1 MWGFLMSE
9 LRIDAR
15 ALCKNFGS
23 LVAVDELS
31 FEVGAGEVLGFL
43 GPNGA
48 GKSTTMKML
57 TGFLVPTSG
66 TAVINGHDIVDDSL
80 AARRCI
86 GYLPE
91 GAPGYGE
98 MTVRSFLEFIAR
110 ARGFAGREALAAA
123 GAAIERL
130 NLDGVPEQTIETLSK
145 GFKRRVGLAQAIIHD
160 PQVLILDEPTDGLDP
175 NQKHEVRR
183 LIRDMSSE
191 KIIIISTHVLEEV
204 HALCNRAM
212 IISDGRL
219 LVDDTPDGLIARS
232 RYHDAVTLVVE
243 QPERVASVLSEL
255 AQARKVE
262 LREGELTVFPAQ
274 GCKLFEVISDAIRE
288 NDWTVSELRLE
299 AGRLDEVF
307 RQITRGD
314 AS

>member
-1 MWGFLMSE
+1 MNE
-9 LRIDAR
+9 LRIEAR
-15 ALCKNFGS
+15 NLSKRYGH
-23 LVAVDELS
+23 LVAVDDLS

-57 TGFLVPTSG
+57 TGFLTPTAG
-66 TAVINGHDIVDDSL
+66 TASVNGHDIVDDSL

-91 GAPGYGE
+91 GAPSYGE

-110 ARGFAGREALAAA
+110 ARGFKGKTALSAA

-130 NLDGVPEQTIETLSK
+130 NLDRVPEQSIETLSK

-160 PQVLILDEPTDGLDP
+160 PEVLIMDEPTDGLDP

-191 KIIIISTHVLEEV
+191 KIIVISTHLLEEV
-204 HALCNRAM
+204 HAVCNRAM

-219 LVDDTPDGLIARS
+219 LVDDSPDGLIARS

-243 QPERVASVLSEL
+243 NPERVASVLSEL
-255 AQARKVE
+255 PQARKVE
-262 LREGELTVFPAQ
+262 LREGELTIFPAEGRQ
-274 GCKLFEVISDAIRE
+274 LLEVITDAIRE
-288 NDWTVSELRLE
+288 NGWSVSELRLE

-307 RQITRGD
+307 RQITRGE

>member
-1 MWGFLMSE
+1 MSDLLKIE
-9 LRIDAR
+9 AR
-15 ALCKNFGS
+15 ELCKNYGN
-23 LVAVDELS
+23 LVAVDHLS

-57 TGFLVPTSG
+57 TGFLAPTSG
-66 TAVINGHDIVDDSL
+66 TAIVNGHDIVEDSL

-91 GAPGYGE
+91 GAPSYGE
-98 MTVRSFLEFIAR
+98 MGVRSFLEFIAR
-110 ARGFAGREALAAA
+110 ARGFEGRKAIEAA

-130 NLDGVPEQTIETLSK
+130 NLHSVPEQPIETLSK

-183 LIRDMSSE
+183 LIRHMAQD
-191 KIIIISTHVLEEV
+191 KIIVISTHLLEEV
-204 HALCNRAM
+204 QALCNRAM
-212 IISDGRL
+212 IIAEGRL
-219 LVDDTPDGLIARS
+219 LVDDSPAGLIARS

-255 AQARKVE
+255 PQARKVE
-262 LREGELTVFPAQ
+262 LREGELTVFPADGQ
-274 GCKLFEVISDAIRE
+274 RLFEVISDTVRE
-288 NDWTVSELRLE
+288 HRWAVSELRLE

-307 RQITRGD
+307 RQVTRGGMT
-314 AS
+314 

>member
-1 MWGFLMSE
+1 MGD
-9 LRIDAR
+9 LRIEAR
-15 ALCKNFGS
+15 RLCKNYGP
-23 LVAVDELS
+23 LIAVDELS

-57 TGFLVPTSG
+57 TGFLAPSSG
-66 TAVINGHDIVDDSL
+66 TALINGHDIVDDSL

-91 GAPGYGE
+91 GAPSYGE
-98 MTVRSFLEFIAR
+98 MTVRAFLQFVAR
-110 ARGFAGREALAAA
+110 VRGFEGRGAMAAA
-123 GAAIERL
+123 ESAIERL
-130 NLDGVPEQTIETLSK
+130 NLHSVPEQPIETLSK
-145 GFKRRVGLAQAIIHD
+145 GFRRRVGLAQALIHD

-183 LIRDMSSE
+183 LIREMAED
-191 KIIIISTHVLEEV
+191 KIIVISTHVLEEV

-212 IISDGRL
+212 IIAHGRL
-219 LVDDTPDGLIARS
+219 LVDDTPAGLIARS
-232 RYHDAVTLVVE
+232 RYHEAVTLVVD

-255 AQARKVE
+255 PEARKVE
-262 LREGELTVFPAQ
+262 LREGELTVFPRQ
-274 GCKLFEVISDAIRE
+274 GTRLFEVVSDAVRAHAW
-288 NDWTVSELRLE
+288 DVRELRLE

-307 RQITRGD
+307 RQVTREEV
-314 AS
+314 A

>member
-1 MWGFLMSE
+1 MSE
-9 LRIDAR
+9 LRIEAR
-15 ALCKNFGS
+15 GLCKRYGN
-23 LVAVDELS
+23 LVAVDDLS

-57 TGFLVPTSG
+57 TGFLTPTAG
-66 TAVINGHDIVDDSL
+66 TALVNGHDIVNDSL
-80 AARRCI
+80 AARRNI

-91 GAPGYGE
+91 GAPSYGE

-110 ARGFAGREALAAA
+110 ARGFEGRQALQAA
-123 GAAIERL
+123 GAAIEQL
-130 NLDGVPEQTIETLSK
+130 NLHSVPEQPIETLSK

-175 NQKHEVRR
+175 NQKHEVRK
-183 LIRDMSSE
+183 LIREMSSE
-191 KIIIISTHVLEEV
+191 KIIVISTHLLEEV

-243 QPERVASVLSEL
+243 QPEMAASVLSEL
-255 AQARKVE
+255 PQARKVE
-262 LREGELTVFPAQ
+262 LREGELTVFPAE
-274 GCKLFEVISDAIRE
+274 GSKLFEVITDAIRE
-288 NDWTVSELRLE
+288 HGWAVSELRLE

-307 RQITRGD
+307 RQVTKGEF
-314 AS
+314 S

>member
-1 MWGFLMSE
+1 MGE
-9 LRIDAR
+9 LKIEAR
-15 ALCKNFGS
+15 QLSKRYGS
-23 LVAVDELS
+23 LLAVDQLS

-66 TAVINGHDIVDDSL
+66 TATINGHDIVSDSL
-80 AARRCI
+80 AARRCV

-91 GAPGYGE
+91 GAPAYGE
-98 MTVRSFLEFIAR
+98 MTVRRFLEFIAR
-110 ARGFAGREALAAA
+110 ARGFDGRRALNAA
-123 GAAIERL
+123 GEAIERL
-130 NLDGVPEQTIETLSK
+130 NLTAVPEQPVETLSK

-191 KIIIISTHVLEEV
+191 KIIVISTHLLEEV

-219 LVDDTPDGLIARS
+219 LVDDSPDGLIARS

-255 AQARKVE
+255 PQARKVE
-262 LREGELTVFPAQ
+262 LREGELTVFPAE
-274 GCKLFEVISDAIRE
+274 GSRLFEVVSDAVRE
-288 NDWTVSELRLE
+288 NGWNVSELRLE

-307 RQITRGD
+307 RQITRGEV
-314 AS
+314 S

>member
-1 MWGFLMSE
+1 MGDLTIE
-9 LRIDAR
+9 AR
-15 ALCKNFGS
+15 RLSKNYGP

-57 TGFLVPTSG
+57 TGFLAPSSG
-66 TAVINGHDIVDDSL
+66 TALVNGHDIVDDSL

-91 GAPGYGE
+91 GAPSYGE
-98 MTVRSFLEFIAR
+98 MTVRAFLQFVAR
-110 ARGFAGREALAAA
+110 ARGFESRRALDAAE
-123 GAAIERL
+123 AAIERL
-130 NLDGVPEQTIETLSK
+130 NLHGVPEQPIETLSK
-145 GFKRRVGLAQAIIHD
+145 GFKRRVGLAQALIHD

-183 LIRDMSSE
+183 LIREMAED
-191 KIIIISTHVLEEV
+191 KIIVISTHLLEEV
-204 HALCNRAM
+204 HAVCNRAM
-212 IISDGRL
+212 IIAHGRL
-219 LVDDTPDGLIARS
+219 LVDDTPAGLIARS
-232 RYHDAVTLVVE
+232 RYHEAVTLVVD

-255 AQARKVE
+255 PEARKVE
-262 LREGELTVFPAQ
+262 LREGELTVFPRP
-274 GCKLFEVISDAIRE
+274 GKRLFEVVSDAVRA
-288 NDWTVSELRLE
+288 NAWDVRELRLE

-307 RQITRGD
+307 RQVTREEV
-314 AS
+314 S